1 MAGSLRKARK
11 LPPLQDGSLGF
22 LEGPCGNPDYASPEV
37 LSWTVDGTR
46 RIAYGLAADVWSVG
60 VLLYMM
66 LCGSMPFRG
75 DTPTRLHRSMGS
87 AKIGFPSYNDDGSR
101 TCWPRISLAAKDL
114 IEQMLRLDPAGRPS
128 VESALQHPWLQDGYD
143 HQAVRAVVSS
153 LRERER
159 SLVRDWSRVPGET
172 APTKVTHSGQADDAC
187 ERLSRGQGPWRLH
200 EGEESSATRGPLHLL
215 SNWLNG
221 WLRGRRHHRV
231 LLLGLDGAGKSTLLQ
246 QLKCHGGSE
255 QVKTTPTV
263 GHDIAHFERGACSFT
278 VCDIGGQRRVRS
290 QWARYLNPRESA
302 DAFNESLSVIFVV
315 DAADA
320 TRLPEARDELN
331 GLLRD
336 PRLSKTPLLVFAN
349 KMDLEDALPATDIG
363 ERLGLARESGTCCIR
378 GGSTRTGQ
386 GAVAALDWVAANATA
401 VD

>member
-1 MAGSLRKARK
+1 M
-11 LPPLQDGSLGF
+11 
-22 LEGPCGNPDYASPEV
+22 
-37 LSWTVDGTR
+37 
-46 RIAYGLAADVWSVG
+46 AYGLAADVWSLG

-66 LCGSMPFRG
+66 LCGSMPFQG
-75 DTPTRLHRSMGS
+75 ETPTRLHRSMGS
-87 AKIGFPSYNDDGSR
+87 TKVAFPSHNDDGSR
-101 TCWPRISLAAKDL
+101 TCWPRVSLAAKDL

-159 SLVRDWSRVPGET
+159 SLVRDWSRVPGEKN
-172 APTKVTHSGQADDAC
+172 PTQATHSSRGRASDFS
-187 ERLSRGQGPWRLH
+187 ERLSLGQGPWRLD
-200 EGEESSATRGPLHLL
+200 EGGASSEGGPFHLL

-255 QVKTTPTV
+255 LEKTTPTV

-290 QWARYLNPRESA
+290 QWARYLSPRESA
-302 DAFNESLSVIFVV
+302 GALNESLSVIFVV
-315 DAADA
+315 DAADM

-331 GLLRD
+331 ELLRD
-336 PRLSKTPLLVFAN
+336 SRLTSTPLLVFAN
-349 KMDLEDALPATDIG
+349 KMDLENALPATDVG
-363 ERLGLARESGTCCIR
+363 ERLGLTRENGACCVR
-378 GGSTRTGQ
+378 GGSTRSGQ
-386 GAVAALDWVAANATA
+386 GAVAALDWVAANATSD
-401 VD
+401 VR